1 MFLGVSGACIYESH
15 EKIRKDIGT
24 ISTMISIV
32 RGIEYGNG
40 CAGFESSLSFFTYDL
55 KIGLYNAF
63 L

>member
-55 KIGLYNAF
+55 KIVLYNAF

>member
-1 MFLGVSGACIYESH
+1 MFICVSGTCIYKSH

-32 RGIEYGNG
+32 RGIKYGNG

-55 KIGLYNAF
+55 KIVL
-63 L
+63 

>member
-32 RGIEYGNG
+32 RGIEHGNG

-55 KIGLYNAF
+55 KIVLYNAF

>member
-1 MFLGVSGACIYESH
+1 MFLGVGGACIYESH
-15 EKIRKDIGT
+15 EKIRKDTGT

-55 KIGLYNAF
+55 KIVLYNAF